1 MKKSSIALL
10 ATSALLISASAT
22 AQEWYIAPAV
32 GFVAADKND
41 FDTGAALALSGGFQI
56 AEKWNLEVGGA
67 YSALDVSNTGKYR
80 RTAATVSG
88 LFFPFDR
95 DQEWT
100 PFAIASLGIA
110 SVDFAGAEN
119 DAPTVELGAG
129 VLKSLANESVSLRGE
144 LRYQLDFHDGAAA
157 FNDETFYGWAAL
169 IGAQFALGG
178 HKGHDTLPA
187 TAEDAPL
194 VLPAV
199 TFPLDSAQL
208 TRTARTTLDE
218 VVAVMETHPDLSVT
232 VLGHA
237 DDTGPSDYNFT
248 LSVQRAAAVMAYLR
262 DAGIADH
269 RVNTRGAG
277 EGRPVASNTTD
288 DGRQRNR
295 RVEFEVN

>member
-1 MKKSSIALL
+1 MKKSSLALL
-10 ATSALLISASAT
+10 ATGALLTSAT
-22 AQEWYIAPAV
+22 ANAQEWYIAPAV
-32 GFVAADKND
+32 GFVAADKDN
-41 FDTGAALALSGGFQI
+41 FDTGLALAVNAGMQI
-56 AEKWNLEVGGA
+56 AEKWNVEIGGA
-67 YSALDVSNTGKYR
+67 YSALDVTNAGEYQ

-95 DQEWT
+95 SNEWT

-110 SVDFAGAEN
+110 SVDFAGTEN
-119 DAPTVELGAG
+119 NAPTVEIGAG
-129 VLKSLANESVSLRGE
+129 VLKSLANEAISLRGE
-144 LRYQLDFHDGAAA
+144 LRYQLDIHDGEAA
-157 FNDETFYGWAAL
+157 FNDDTFYGWAAL
-169 IGAQFALGG
+169 VGAQFAFGQEG
-178 HKGHDTLPA
+178 NEAMPA
-187 TAEDAPL
+187 AAEDAPL

-218 VVAVMETHPDLSVT
+218 VVAVMEAHPDLSVT

-248 LSVQRAAAVMAYLR
+248 LSVQRAAAVMEYLR
-262 DAGIADH
+262 DAGIADD